1 MTKKIN
7 IIVLALC
14 WAALPTIQAQS
25 KVYEVFDIKK
35 MPAYPGG
42 EAALGA
48 FLANNIQYPAMAK
61 ENNVQGSVLASFVVD
76 STGRV
81 FNITVLRDIGG
92 GCGRE
97 AVRVLG
103 EMPNWSP
110 GELANGQKVSVKYTL
125 PIRFALHGDNDGGP
139 LAYREAGT
147 KPVSPIGNLDALAK
161 YLSKNT
167 VLTKKEKKSFKGKRV
182 PLHFT
187 IGTDGA
193 LSGCTSDSSIPQ
205 AILAKYC
212 AALTKLGAWT
222 PGQNNGKPVAV
233 QVDLDIPK

>member
-1 MTKKIN
+1 MSKRN
-7 IIVLALC
+7 IFILFALC
-14 WAALPTIQAQS
+14 WATLPALSQS

-42 EAALGA
+42 DAALGA
-48 FLANNIQYPAMAK
+48 YWASNIQYPALAK
-61 ENNVQGSVLASFVVD
+61 ENNIQGSVLASFVVD

-81 FNITVLRDIGG
+81 FNISILRDIGG
-92 GCGRE
+92 GCGKE
-97 AVRVLG
+97 AMRVLAG
-103 EMPNWSP
+103 MPDWQP

-125 PIRFALHGDNDGGP
+125 PIRFALLGDNEGESM
-139 LAYREAGT
+139 AYREVSI
-147 KPVSPIGNLDALAK
+147 KPKSTIGDLAETAK
-161 YLSKNT
+161 NLSKNT